1 MLRQVGYS
9 SGYPQALHGNVACC
23 AEQRSPSDQILVI
36 MENSSASAHT
46 VVVGAGIVGVATALW
61 LARSGRKV
69 TLLDKQA
76 PGEATSHG
84 NAGVLAACSMVPVTT
99 PGLITKAPGML
110 LDKDSPLFMR
120 WSYLPKLA
128 PWLWRYLKHANDADT
143 QRIAQSLQFITGDCV
158 EQHQDLAGNTQADQW
173 LVPSDYQF
181 AYRSRA
187 EFDADAYVW
196 SLRRQ
201 YGFEPML
208 LEGADVQAKEP
219 ALGPQMKL
227 LAVMKNHG
235 HITSPGLYVKSLA
248 EVFQQSG
255 GQLLRAQVRALAMV
269 DDKVTGVV
277 TDEATLHCDSVVLAT
292 GAWSVPL
299 LASLGVT
306 VPMEAERGYHV
317 LFKEPSQQVNAPTMI
332 ASGKFVATP
341 MHDGL
346 RCAGIVEF
354 GGLEAGASKAP
365 IDFLKRH
372 VGQAFPDL
380 SYSSTVEWLGH
391 RPAPSDSLPFMGQVR
406 QSGVYTAFGHQHIGL
421 TGSAKTGR
429 IIAGLITGERNADDL
444 HAFRPERFS

>member
-1 MLRQVGYS
+1 
-9 SGYPQALHGNVACC
+9 
-23 AEQRSPSDQILVI
+23 
-36 MENSSASAHT
+36 MENTSASAHT

-61 LARSGRKV
+61 LARAGRQV
-69 TLLDKQA
+69 TLLDKQS

-99 PGLITKAPGML
+99 PGLIGKAPGMV

-120 WSYLPKLA
+120 WSYLPALA
-128 PWLWRYLKHANDADT
+128 PWLWRYLQHANDADT
-143 QRIAQSLQFITGDCV
+143 RRISESLQFITGDCV
-158 EQHQDLAGNTQADQW
+158 EQHQELAGNTQADQW

-201 YGFEPML
+201 YGFEPIV
-208 LEGADVQAKEP
+208 LEGADVQDKEP
-219 ALGPQMKL
+219 ALGAHFKL

-248 EVFQQSG
+248 EVFEQAG
-255 GQLLRAQVRALAMV
+255 GKLLKAHVRALDMV

-277 TDEATLHCDSVVLAT
+277 TDEATIACDSVVLAT
-292 GAWSVPL
+292 GAWSAPL
-299 LASLGVT
+299 LRSLGVK
-306 VPMEAERGYHV
+306 VPLEAERGYHV
-317 LFKEPSQQVNAPTMI
+317 LFKEPSQRVNAPTMI

-354 GGLEAGASKAP
+354 GGLEAGPSKAP
-365 IDFLKRH
+365 IDFLMRH
-372 VGQAFPDL
+372 VRQAFPELRYRD
-380 SYSSTVEWLGH
+380 TVEWLGH

-429 IIAGLITGERNADDL
+429 IIAGLITGERKADDL
-444 HAFRPERFS
+444 GAFRPERFS